1 MDARPIGV
9 FDSGLGGLTAVKELS
24 RILPEE
30 NIVYFGDTGRVPY
43 GSRSREILRKYTRQ
57 DINFLLSQNVKMIL
71 AACGTVS
78 STAPDILQSVGVPAT
93 GVIFP
98 TAQAAASATRNGK
111 IGIIGTT
118 ATIRSGSYRRELEK
132 IDPALSVYEKD
143 CPLFVP
149 LVESGF
155 VDDNDEIT
163 LLTAQRYLSS
173 LRESGVDTL
182 IMGCT
187 HYPII
192 SRIISK
198 VMGGGVT
205 LIDSG
210 RETALWAARA
220 LRESGLL
227 AEGGGERSF
236 FVSDYVENFSQ
247 IAEIFLGCNILS
259 DVQRIDIEKY

>member
-98 TAQAAASATRNGK
+98 TAQAAASATRNGRSASSAPPRRSAAAP
-111 IGIIGTT
+111 T
-118 ATIRSGSYRRELEK
+118 AGSWKRSIRPVRLRKGLPAVCPFGGERVCGRQRR
-132 IDPALSVYEKD
+132 DHPAHRAAVPFRPAGERRRYADHGLHPLSD
-143 CPLFVP
+143 HQP
-149 LVESGF
+149 
-155 VDDNDEIT
+155 D
-163 LLTAQRYLSS
+163 
-173 LRESGVDTL
+173 
-182 IMGCT
+182 
-187 HYPII
+187 H
-192 SRIISK
+192 SK

-236 FVSDYVENFSQ
+236 FVSDYVENFCPDCGNFPGLQYPFGRS
-247 IAEIFLGCNILS
+247 EN
-259 DVQRIDIEKY
+259 RH